1 MPKIRRISY
10 FTGPKIAMDSTHS
23 PKQRIQ
29 SIDILRGLI
38 MIIMTLDHCRD
49 FLHFQGKEYA
59 PTNMATTTVILF
71 FTRWITHFCAPVF
84 VFLSGISAHL
94 AGLKRSGSRL
104 SSFLVTRGLWLILT
118 DLLVISF
125 IFTLNPNY
133 NVVVL
138 EVLWATGCSLIL
150 LALLV
155 HTPLWTTACVGC
167 LIFFGHNLLDYLHL
181 PETKGAATTL
191 TFLLTAVGSAIPL
204 GSQHTIVV
212 LYAAL
217 PWAGLALLGY
227 VFGSLYRPDADPQR
241 RKRILLS
248 AGIALTGMF
257 IVLRWLNGYG
267 NPVPW
272 SVQRNAT
279 HTLLSFLNTTKQP
292 PSLTFLGM
300 TLGPALILLALL
312 DGINT
317 EVRSAKIRLAS
328 ICKTYG
334 TVPYFYFV
342 VHLCL
347 IRAINLLLI
356 PISGIKMR
364 SNGDPLVW
372 QAPNFGIPLWAVYL
386 TWVLVVTALYR
397 PSKWFGDYKRANRQ
411 WWLSYL

>member
-1 MPKIRRISY
+1 MKP
-10 FTGPKIAMDSTHS
+10 
-23 PKQRIQ
+23 RIQ

-49 FLHFQGKEYA
+49 FLHFQGKQYA

-94 AGLKRSGSRL
+94 AGLRRSGSGL
-104 SSFLVTRGLWLILT
+104 SRFLVTRGLWLILT
-118 DLLVISF
+118 DVLVISL
-125 IFTLNPNY
+125 IFTLNPHY

-138 EVLWATGCSLIL
+138 EVLWATGCSMVL

-155 HTPLWTTACVGC
+155 HTPLWVTASVGC
-167 LIFFGHNLLDYLHL
+167 LIFFGHNLLDYLPL
-181 PETKGAATTL
+181 PETGSAGTAL
-191 TFLLTAVGSAIPL
+191 TFLLTAVGSVIPA
-204 GSQHTIVV
+204 GSRHSIIV

-227 VFGSLYRPDADPQR
+227 VFGSLYRPDADPRR
-241 RKRILLS
+241 RKRVLLS
-248 AGIALTGMF
+248 AGIALTALF
-257 IVLRWLNGYG
+257 IILRWLNGYG
-267 NPVPW
+267 NPMPW
-272 SVQRNAT
+272 SVQRNAA
-279 HTLLSFLNTTKQP
+279 HTLLSFLNATKQP
-292 PSLTFLGM
+292 PSLTYLAM

-317 EVRSAKIRLAS
+317 SVNDGKSRLAA
-328 ICKTYG
+328 ICRTYG

-347 IRAINLLLI
+347 IRAINLVLI
-356 PISGIKMR
+356 LVFGIEMR
-364 SNGDPLVW
+364 SNGDPIVW
-372 QAPNFGIPLWAVYL
+372 QAANFGIPLWAVYL
-386 TWVLVVTALYR
+386 IWVLVVTALYLPCR
-397 PSKWFGDYKRANRQ
+397 WFGGYKRTHRQ